1 MPGKGEARSYAQT
14 RVGIE
19 GSKRQSGN
27 SVMSLERP
35 RAGTP
40 VRSASPAYR
49 ADVPH
54 GIESGTDTEAEGDPE
69 QQSTPHS
76 RTSNPPIPPPKD
88 RVQGSYVENEQDS
101 ADLSPGDEAL
111 DQFQSIEHTSHST
124 FIAPA
129 LPPIRF
135 SMNTADFSELLTS
148 VGGLPSLKSLDH
160 LAKTTTNG
168 HTPSTPPST
177 ASLSHDQLSS
187 DQASAPRSSDKNA
200 HQLTPTASSAS
211 LSASASDIRI
221 VTSDTPGDADETLD
235 PAVQKAMEAIQAAK
249 DVDSDNV
256 NLDVQSL
263 ESILR
268 SFETYKAE
276 STHLKQRYER
286 VNVRPLHLH
295 SLICFLLQ
303 SIREPANSIS
313 MVLPLR
319 RPSTT
324 KSSRLVGMQKQRLPA
339 FESYYLVKLS
349 ALLLFPVI
357 VDVKNCTN
365 K

>member
-1 MPGKGEARSYAQT
+1 
-14 RVGIE
+14 
-19 GSKRQSGN
+19 
-27 SVMSLERP
+27 MSLERP

-40 VRSASPAYR
+40 SRSASPAYR

-54 GIESGTDTEAEGDPE
+54 GIESGTDTEAEGE
-69 QQSTPHS
+69 AEQSTPHS

-88 RVQGSYVENEQDS
+88 RVQVSNGENEQDS
-101 ADLSPGDEAL
+101 AELSPGDEAL
-111 DQFQSIEHTSHST
+111 DQLQSIEHTSHST

-148 VGGLPSLKSLDH
+148 VGGLPSLKSLDQ

-168 HTPSTPPST
+168 VNPSTPPST
-177 ASLSHDQLSS
+177 ASLAQDKLSS
-187 DQASAPRSSDKNA
+187 DQSSAPPRSSDRSV

-235 PAVQKAMEAIQAAK
+235 PAVQKAMEAIQMAK
-249 DVDSDNV
+249 DANSDNV
-256 NLDVQSL
+256 KLDLQSL

-276 STHLKQRYER
+276 STHLKQRFER
-286 VNVRPLHLH
+286 VNVRRHCISASVSYSNPSESQQAIYRWPHGCA
-295 SLICFLLQ
+295 SRVRSRAQGSPGCR
-303 SIREPANSIS
+303 SRSYSPSSPTIR
-313 MVLPLR
+313 
-319 RPSTT
+319 
-324 KSSRLVGMQKQRLPA
+324 SSRPPHRSFWRQSTSRTAPTNEQRA
-339 FESYYLVKLS
+339 SR
-349 ALLLFPVI
+349 
-357 VDVKNCTN
+357 
-365 K
+365 